1 MKEMEYKVI
10 LLLTLIIKVQGVL
23 VSDNMTRNPLYDT
36 RAPLGTN
43 IILTLNL
50 SSSLTCA
57 SHCTTNP
64 TCKSLLYNTI
74 TQYCQ
79 LLSVQM
85 NPGLDNGP
93 QTSMGWRYY
102 ERKLGKINFFGPTFF
117 FDIKV
122 LAINELFNS
131 HPSLHRLLHVT
142 PPSHN

>member
-1 MKEMEYKVI
+1 MALCLNQIIFIHFSRTYSAQRKWFVNRMQEMEYKVI
-10 LLLTLIIKVQGVL
+10 LLLTLIIKVQGVQ
-23 VSDNMTRNPLYDT
+23 VSDYMTRNPLYDT

-43 IILTLNL
+43 IILTLTL

-102 ERKLGKINFFGPTFF
+102 ERKLGKINFLCRTF
-117 FDIKV
+117 I
-122 LAINELFNS
+122 
-131 HPSLHRLLHVT
+131 LL
-142 PPSHN
+142 

>member
-1 MKEMEYKVI
+1 MALCLNQIIFIHFSRTYSAQRKWFVNRIQEMEYKVI

-43 IILTLNL
+43 IILILNL

-64 TCKSLLYNTI
+64 TCKSLLYNTV
-74 TQYCQ
+74 TRYCQ

-85 NPGLDNGP
+85 SPVSDNGE
-93 QTSMGWRYY
+93 QTSTGWRYY
-102 ERKLGKINFFGPTFF
+102 EKKTGKLIS
-117 FDIKV
+117 IS
-122 LAINELFNS
+122 I
-131 HPSLHRLLHVT
+131 
-142 PPSHN
+142 